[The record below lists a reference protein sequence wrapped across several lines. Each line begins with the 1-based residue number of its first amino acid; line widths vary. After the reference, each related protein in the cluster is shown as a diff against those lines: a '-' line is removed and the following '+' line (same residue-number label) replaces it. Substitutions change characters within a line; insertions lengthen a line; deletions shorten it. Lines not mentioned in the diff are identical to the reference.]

1 MTNGKQKGKR
11 GELELCRVLKEL
23 FGWDARRSVQF
34 NGNAG
39 DADLIVPE
47 APGLFVE
54 CKRVQALNLGKAMK
68 LAIQQAGPKLPAIF
82 HRRNNEEWM
91 VTVRCSDLK
100 GLCQMIAGDLSA
112 TPPEPSD
119 PTSPAGTT
127 SSPSKGCTES
137 QQRWPTGPKGL
148 VEITG

>member
-39 DADLIVPE
+39 DADLVVPE
-47 APGLFVE
+47 APNLFVE
-54 CKRVQALNLGKAMK
+54 CKRVQALNLGKAMN

-91 VTVRCSDLK
+91 VTVRCSDLMAFSRMLTG
-100 GLCQMIAGDLSA
+100 GLSST
-112 TPPEPSD
+112 TPAQSG
-119 PTSPAGTT
+119 PTSKDGTT
-127 SSPSKGCTES
+127 SSP
-137 QQRWPTGPKGL
+137 
-148 VEITG
+148 